1 MVKVSTW
8 ELLTILKMDTALRIV
23 KETGLVAQSPQMQS
37 PRGEEVEEKTR
48 NGLEERKTGRGKMRV
63 LRNQIFE

>member
-1 MVKVSTW
+1 
-8 ELLTILKMDTALRIV
+8 MDTALRIV